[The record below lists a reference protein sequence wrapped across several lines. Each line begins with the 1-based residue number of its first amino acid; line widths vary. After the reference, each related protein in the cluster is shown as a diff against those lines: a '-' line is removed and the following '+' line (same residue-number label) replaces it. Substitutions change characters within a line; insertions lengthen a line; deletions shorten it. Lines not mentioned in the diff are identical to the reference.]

1 LQWKIPHDETF
12 LIVLVHLQSCIVAI
26 VVPDVEVVKYWAAEN
41 NIPGT
46 LTVLCNHPEVKL
58 LIMNDMIALGKEF
71 GLKSFEQVSR
81 ETDGDFL
88 DLTSLSPGQGHLL
101 ASGSLLS
108 AESTLDTN
116 VQVASAANSQ
126 LLQAPAGRHVQI
138 AGLMQD

>member
-1 LQWKIPHDETF
+1 M
-12 LIVLVHLQSCIVAI
+12 LVHLQSCIVAI

-81 ETDGDFL
+81 ETYGDFL